1 MEDYILCGIFAYA
14 GRETQAA
21 DMILDGL
28 RRLEYR
34 GYDSWGVAVRNNGGI
49 LTEKQIG
56 KIGGA
61 QVRMPESTAGFGHT
75 RWATH
80 GGVTQPNAHPHTDC
94 SGRLAL
100 IHNGIVENFPELRRE
115 VIAAGHQLH
124 SQTDSEIVVHLIE
137 DALARQDGSAS
148 GVEDAIREVFARLEG
163 MNAIMV
169 LDSASDTLVAVK
181 NGSPLVVGYGAEEN
195 YIASDASALLPHT
208 RKVSFLSDG
217 EMVVVTPEGV
227 CLKDAES
234 GEELEPEVTELDWQV
249 EQAELGDYPHYLI
262 KEIHEQ
268 PKIVREIALTQG
280 DTAEALAQLVRE
292 SFGTFF
298 IGCGTA
304 ANAAL
309 TGQYLFSRIA
319 RFHVN
324 FEVGSEFGYL
334 EHFLTP
340 RSLVIAHSQSGET
353 IDVIEPLTRAKKEKG
368 VQVAALVNV
377 LGSTLYRMS
386 DFNALL
392 NAGPEKSVLAT
403 KSYTAKLAILTLTAY
418 AMDGRLEEGQELL
431 LRAADLIE
439 EQLSEE
445 NAGRIAELA
454 ERIYEKENMFVIGRG
469 LSFASSLEAALKIK
483 EVSYIHAEGF
493 PGGELKHGVIAL
505 IEEDTPCVVFAP
517 KDETH
522 GGILSGAQELKARGA
537 YIIGVSPEPSDA
549 FDYYIPVGEAGN
561 ASPLVNAVPAQILA
575 YNLALKRGTDPDKP
589 RNLAKSVT
597 VK

>member
-1 MEDYILCGIFAYA
+1 MCGIFAYA
-14 GRETQAA
+14 GQSTEAA

-34 GYDSWGVAVRNNGGI
+34 GYDSWGVAVRYDGGI
-49 LTEKQIG
+49 LTEKQVG

-61 QVRMPESTAGFGHT
+61 TVDMPPSTAGFGHT

-80 GGVTQPNAHPHTDC
+80 GRVTQENAHPHTDC
-94 SGRLAL
+94 SGRLAV
-100 IHNGIVENFPELRRE
+100 IHNGIVENFDELRHE
-115 VIAAGHQLH
+115 VLASGKHTFR
-124 SQTDSEIVVHLIE
+124 SETDTEVVVHMLE
-137 DALARQDGSAS
+137 DALSQC
-148 GVEDAIREVFARLEG
+148 EDQPDAVVDAVRAVFNRLEG

-169 LDSASDTLVAVK
+169 LDSSADTLIAVK
-181 NGSPLVVGYGAEEN
+181 NGSPLVVGYGAGAN

-208 RKVSFLSDG
+208 KKVTFLSDG
-217 EMVVVTPEGV
+217 EMVVLSPDGV
-227 CLKDAES
+227 LTTDVAS
-234 GEELEPEVTELDWQV
+234 GEARQPEITELDWDV
-249 EQAELGDYPHYLI
+249 ELAELGEYPHYLI

-268 PKIVREIALTQG
+268 PAIVRSIALTQG
-280 DTAEALAQLVRE
+280 ELAQKLADMVRD

-304 ANAAL
+304 GNAAL

-319 RFHVN
+319 RHHVN

-340 RSLVIAHSQSGET
+340 RSLVIALSQSGET
-353 IDVIEPLTRAKKEKG
+353 IDVIEPLVRAKKEKG
-368 VQVAALVNV
+368 IQIAALVNV
-377 LGSTLYRMS
+377 LGSTLYRLA
-386 DFNALL
+386 DYHVLL
-392 NAGPEKSVLAT
+392 NAGPEKCVLAT
-403 KSYTAKLAILTLTAY
+403 KSYTAKLAVLTLTAY
-418 AMDGRLEEGQELL
+418 AMDGRLDEGKNLL

-439 EQLSEE
+439 EQITEQQK
-445 NAGRIAELA
+445 AHIAQLA
-454 ERIYEKENMFVIGRG
+454 ERIYESADMFVIGRG
-469 LSFASSLEAALKIK
+469 LSYAASLEAALKIK

-505 IEEDTPCVVFAP
+505 IEPGTPCVVFAP
-517 KDETH
+517 NDETR

-549 FDYYIPVGEAGN
+549 FDYHIRVGDAGD
-561 ASPLVNAVPAQILA
+561 ASPIVNAVPAQLLA
-575 YNLALKRGTDPDKP
+575 YNLSLKRGTDPDKP

>member
-1 MEDYILCGIFAYA
+1 MCGIFAYA
-14 GRETQAA
+14 GGETAAA

-34 GYDSWGVAVRNNGGI
+34 GYDSWGVAVRSNGGI
-49 LTEKQIG
+49 LIERQVG
-56 KIGGA
+56 KIGDA
-61 QVRMPESTAGFGHT
+61 RVSMPASTAGFGHT

-80 GGVTQPNAHPHTDC
+80 GGVTEANAHPHADC
-94 SGRLAL
+94 TGRLAL
-100 IHNGIVENFPELRRE
+100 IHNGIVENHSELRQE
-115 VIAAGHQLH
+115 LLASGHVIR
-124 SQTDSEIVVHLIE
+124 SETDSEVIVHLIE
-137 DALARQDGSAS
+137 QSLRSRNGARDALA
-148 GVEDAIREVFARLEG
+148 DATREVFARLEG

-169 LDSASDTLVAVK
+169 LDSHTDTLVAVK
-181 NGSPLVVGYGAEEN
+181 NGSPLVAGYGRGRN
-195 YIASDASALLPHT
+195 YVASDASALLPHT
-208 RKVSFLSDG
+208 RRVTFLSDG
-217 EMVVVTPEGV
+217 EMAVISPDKIEVR
-227 CLKDAES
+227 DASS
-234 GEELEPEVTELDWQV
+234 GNTLSPEVSELDWSLDQS
-249 EQAELGDYPHYLI
+249 ELGDYPHYLI

-268 PKIVREIALTQG
+268 PTIVRSIALMQV
-280 DTAEALAQLVRE
+280 DTAQRLADMVRR

-340 RSLVIAHSQSGET
+340 ESLVIALSQSGET
-353 IDVIEPLTRAKKEKG
+353 IDVIEPLTRAKREKG
-368 VQVAALVNV
+368 LTVAALVNV
-377 LGSTLYRMS
+377 LGSTLYRMA
-386 DFNALL
+386 DFHFLL
-392 NAGPEKSVLAT
+392 NAGPEKCVLAT
-403 KSYTAKLAILTLTAY
+403 KSYTAKLAVLTLTAF
-418 AMDGRLEEGQELL
+418 AMDNRVDEGRELL

-439 EQLSEE
+439 EQLSD
-445 NAGRIAELA
+445 AAKARAAELA
-454 ERIYEKENMFVIGRG
+454 DRIAHRDDMFIIGRG
-469 LSFASSLEAALKIK
+469 LSYASSLEAALKIK

-505 IEEDTPCVVFAP
+505 VEEGTPCIVFAP
-517 KDETH
+517 NDETH
-522 GGILSGAQELKARGA
+522 GAILSGAMELRARGA
-537 YIIGVSPEPSDA
+537 YIIGVSPWPSEA
-549 FDYYIPVGEAGN
+549 FDYYIPVGDAGD
-561 ASPLVNAVPAQILA
+561 ASPIVNAVPAQLLA

>member
-1 MEDYILCGIFAYA
+1 VCGIFAYA
-14 GRETQAA
+14 GQSTEAA

-34 GYDSWGVAVRNNGGI
+34 GYDSWGVAVRYDGGI
-49 LTEKQIG
+49 LTEKQVG

-61 QVRMPESTAGFGHT
+61 TVDMPPSTAGFGHT

-80 GGVTQPNAHPHTDC
+80 GRVTQENAHPHTDC
-94 SGRLAL
+94 SGRLAV
-100 IHNGIVENFPELRRE
+100 IHNGIVENFDELRHE
-115 VIAAGHQLH
+115 VLASGKHTFR
-124 SQTDSEIVVHLIE
+124 SETDTEVVVHMLE
-137 DALARQDGSAS
+137 DALSQC
-148 GVEDAIREVFARLEG
+148 EDQPDAVVDAVRAVFNRLEG

-169 LDSASDTLVAVK
+169 LDSSADTLIAVK
-181 NGSPLVVGYGAEEN
+181 NGSPLVVGYGAGAN

-208 RKVSFLSDG
+208 KKVTFLSDG
-217 EMVVVTPEGV
+217 EMVVLSPDGV
-227 CLKDAES
+227 LTTDVAS
-234 GEELEPEVTELDWQV
+234 GEARQPEITELDWDV
-249 EQAELGDYPHYLI
+249 ELAELGEYPHYLI

-268 PKIVREIALTQG
+268 PAIVRSIALTQG
-280 DTAEALAQLVRE
+280 ELAQKLADMVRD

-304 ANAAL
+304 GNAAL

-319 RFHVN
+319 RHHVN

-340 RSLVIAHSQSGET
+340 RSLVIALSQSGET
-353 IDVIEPLTRAKKEKG
+353 IDVIEPLVRAKKEKG
-368 VQVAALVNV
+368 IQIAALVNV
-377 LGSTLYRMS
+377 LGSTLYRLA
-386 DFNALL
+386 DYHVLL
-392 NAGPEKSVLAT
+392 NAGPEKCVLAT
-403 KSYTAKLAILTLTAY
+403 KSYTAKLAVLTLTAY
-418 AMDGRLEEGQELL
+418 AMDGRLDEGKNLL

-439 EQLSEE
+439 EQITEQQK
-445 NAGRIAELA
+445 AHIAQLA
-454 ERIYEKENMFVIGRG
+454 ERIYESADMFVIGRG
-469 LSFASSLEAALKIK
+469 LSYAASLEAALKIK

-505 IEEDTPCVVFAP
+505 IEPGTPCVVFAP
-517 KDETH
+517 NDETR

-549 FDYYIPVGEAGN
+549 FDYHIRVGDAGD
-561 ASPLVNAVPAQILA
+561 ASPIVNAVPAQLLA
-575 YNLALKRGTDPDKP
+575 YNLSLKRGTDPDKP

>member
-1 MEDYILCGIFAYA
+1 MCGIFAYA
-14 GRETQAA
+14 GQSTEAA

-49 LTEKQIG
+49 LTEKQVG

-61 QVRMPESTAGFGHT
+61 TVDMPPSTAGFGHT

-80 GGVTQPNAHPHTDC
+80 GRVTQENAHPHTDC
-94 SGRLAL
+94 SGRLAV
-100 IHNGIVENFPELRRE
+100 IHNGIVENFDELRHE
-115 VIAAGHQLH
+115 VLASGKHTFR
-124 SQTDSEIVVHLIE
+124 SETDTEVVVHMLE
-137 DALARQDGSAS
+137 DALALCGDQPEA
-148 GVEDAIREVFARLEG
+148 VVDAVRAVFNRLEG

-169 LDSASDTLVAVK
+169 LDSRADTLIAVK
-181 NGSPLVVGYGAEEN
+181 NGSPLVVGYGAGAN

-208 RKVSFLSDG
+208 KKVTFLSDG
-217 EMVVVTPEGV
+217 EMVVLSPDGV
-227 CLKDAES
+227 LTRDVAS
-234 GEELEPEVTELDWQV
+234 GEARQPEITELDWDV
-249 EQAELGDYPHYLI
+249 ELAELGEYPHYLI

-268 PKIVREIALTQG
+268 PAIVRSIALTQG
-280 DTAEALAQLVRE
+280 ELAQKLADMVRD

-304 ANAAL
+304 GNAAL

-319 RFHVN
+319 RHHVN

-340 RSLVIAHSQSGET
+340 RSLVIALSQSGET
-353 IDVIEPLTRAKKEKG
+353 IDVIEPLVRAKKEKG
-368 VQVAALVNV
+368 IQIAALVNV
-377 LGSTLYRMS
+377 LGSTLYRLA
-386 DFNALL
+386 DYHVLL
-392 NAGPEKSVLAT
+392 NAGPEKCVLAT
-403 KSYTAKLAILTLTAY
+403 KSYTAKLAVLTLTAY
-418 AMDGRLEEGQELL
+418 AMDGRLDEGKNLL

-439 EQLSEE
+439 EQLTEQQK
-445 NAGRIAELA
+445 AHIAQLA
-454 ERIYEKENMFVIGRG
+454 ERIYESADMFVIGRG
-469 LSFASSLEAALKIK
+469 LSYAASLEAALKIK

-505 IEEDTPCVVFAP
+505 IEPGTPCVVFAP
-517 KDETH
+517 NDETR

-549 FDYYIPVGEAGN
+549 FDYHIRVGDAGD
-561 ASPLVNAVPAQILA
+561 ASPIVNAVPAQLLA
-575 YNLALKRGTDPDKP
+575 YNLSIKRGTDPDKP

>member
-1 MEDYILCGIFAYA
+1 MCGIFAYA
-14 GRETQAA
+14 GRSTEAA

-49 LTEKQIG
+49 LTEKQVG

-61 QVRMPESTAGFGHT
+61 TVDMPPSTAGFGHT

-80 GGVTQPNAHPHTDC
+80 GRVTQENAHPHTDC
-94 SGRLAL
+94 SGRLAV
-100 IHNGIVENFPELRRE
+100 IHNGIVENFDELRHE
-115 VIAAGHQLH
+115 VLASGKHTFR
-124 SQTDSEIVVHLIE
+124 SETDTEVVVHMLE
-137 DALARQDGSAS
+137 DALSQC
-148 GVEDAIREVFARLEG
+148 EDQPEAVVDAVRAVFNRLEG

-169 LDSASDTLVAVK
+169 LDSRADTLIAVK
-181 NGSPLVVGYGAEEN
+181 NGSPLVVGYGAGAN
-195 YIASDASALLPHT
+195 FIASDASSLLPHT
-208 RKVSFLSDG
+208 KKVTFLSDG
-217 EMVVVTPEGV
+217 EMVVLSPDGV
-227 CLKDAES
+227 LTTDVVS
-234 GEELEPEVTELDWQV
+234 GEVRQPEITELDWDV
-249 EQAELGDYPHYLI
+249 ELAELGEYPHYLI

-268 PKIVREIALTQG
+268 PAIVRSIALTQG
-280 DTAEALAQLVRE
+280 ELAQKLADMVRD

-304 ANAAL
+304 GNAAL

-319 RFHVN
+319 RHHVN

-340 RSLVIAHSQSGET
+340 RSLVIALSQSGET
-353 IDVIEPLTRAKKEKG
+353 IDVIEPLVRAKKEKG
-368 VQVAALVNV
+368 IQIAALVNV
-377 LGSTLYRMS
+377 LGSTLYRLA
-386 DFNALL
+386 DFHVLL
-392 NAGPEKSVLAT
+392 NAGPEKCVLAT
-403 KSYTAKLAILTLTAY
+403 KSYTAKLAVLTLTAY
-418 AMDGRLEEGQELL
+418 AMDGRLDEGKALL

-439 EQLSEE
+439 EQLTEQQK
-445 NAGRIAELA
+445 AHIAQLA
-454 ERIYEKENMFVIGRG
+454 ERIYESADMFVIGRG
-469 LSFASSLEAALKIK
+469 LSYAASLEAALKIK

-505 IEEDTPCVVFAP
+505 IEPGTPCVVFAP
-517 KDETH
+517 NDETR

-549 FDYYIPVGEAGN
+549 FDYHIRVGDAGD
-561 ASPLVNAVPAQILA
+561 ASPIVNAVPAQLLA
-575 YNLALKRGTDPDKP
+575 YNLSLKRGTDPDKP